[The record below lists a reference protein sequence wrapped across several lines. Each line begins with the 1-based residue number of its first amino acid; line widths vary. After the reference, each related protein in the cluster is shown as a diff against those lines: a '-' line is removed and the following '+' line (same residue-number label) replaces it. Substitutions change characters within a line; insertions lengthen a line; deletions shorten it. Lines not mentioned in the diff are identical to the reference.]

1 MAALSAAAPF
11 AGDQLDQLDRLLGEA
26 GSERLQWLSGDVA
39 GFRAA
44 TAGNGKGGQGH
55 DDPFPTGYDVAVCSI
70 RRTMHSRNDMSER
83 PMTTLFESRLLPGCA
98 PSSGMP
104 LRRFHTKYG
113 TIGTLRATRLR
124 LSRAVGIDAR
134 IMTLVG
140 ARAASPDSALPC

>member
-70 RRTMHSRNDMSER
+70 RRAMHLRNDMSER
-83 PMTTLFESRLLPGCA
+83 PMRHYSRAGYFLGARHPSECRFAGSIPNMERSEPCA
-98 PSSGMP
+98 PQGSAFRVP
-104 LRRFHTKYG
+104 LALT
-113 TIGTLRATRLR
+113 RA
-124 LSRAVGIDAR
+124 S
-134 IMTLVG
+134 
-140 ARAASPDSALPC
+140 

>member
-55 DDPFPTGYDVAVCSI
+55 DDPFPPDTTWRSVPLD
-70 RRTMHSRNDMSER
+70 ER
-83 PMTTLFESRLLPGCA
+83 CTY
-98 PSSGMP
+98 GM
-104 LRRFHTKYG
+104 
-113 TIGTLRATRLR
+113 I
-124 LSRAVGIDAR
+124 
-134 IMTLVG
+134 
-140 ARAASPDSALPC
+140 